1 MWKLTPKKLSNS
13 IVFYPTLVSLN
24 FSSQNPLIVI
34 KVCFYNIYNE
44 VLDINSNLFSFCANS
59 SFWKKKC
66 DVLCSWRVKRTNW
79 RTCCII
85 TWWRRG
91 TASST
96 TSRKCRWLTA
106 ATSWISTRRSSN
118 RRTRNSS
125 TSRSKLKV
133 GTVRPN
139 RNWIWSCSGTAGLC
153 CHTDLFY
160 IPILHVLF
168 DFSILH
174 AWYKKIFDIWKK

>member
-1 MWKLTPKKLSNS
+1 MWKLTTKKLSNS
-13 IVFYPTLVSLN
+13 TVFYPTLVSLN

-59 SFWKKKC
+59 SFWRKKC

-106 ATSWISTRRSSN
+106 ATSWISTRQSSN

-160 IPILHVLF
+160 IPILHV
-168 DFSILH
+168 
-174 AWYKKIFDIWKK
+174 